1 MILKK
6 QKLKILII
14 NNYYIEI
21 KSNHKI
27 IYSLT
32 INRNYF
38 KFKLLLRLLERNK
51 IEEIIKFL
59 ENELK

>member
-1 MILKK
+1 MRLKK

-14 NNYYIEI
+14 NNNYIEI
-21 KSNHKI
+21 KNNHKI
-27 IYSLT
+27 IYSLS

>member
-1 MILKK
+1 MRLKK

-14 NNYYIEI
+14 NNNYIEI
-21 KSNHKI
+21 KNNYKI
-27 IYSLT
+27 IYSLS